1 MSDQSQEILRLQS
14 EFARLHEEVKS
25 LQSVLQPTLFDTQ
38 LTEEEQSALDAEVKK
53 MEEQNARKYASILKS
68 KLFRDITHA
77 TDIAITIATG
87 PVIPVC
93 FQI

>member
-25 LQSVLQPTLFDTQ
+25 LQFVLQPTLFDTQ

-53 MEEQNARKYASILKS
+53 MEEQNARTIEVKS
-68 KLFRDITHA
+68 HRREVRK
-77 TDIAITIATG
+77 
-87 PVIPVC
+87 PVMGMN
-93 FQI
+93 Q

>member
-53 MEEQNARKYASILKS
+53 MEEQNASLHLMQR
-68 KLFRDITHA
+68 
-77 TDIAITIATG
+77 
-87 PVIPVC
+87 
-93 FQI
+93 

>member
-25 LQSVLQPTLFDTQ
+25 LQFVLQPTLFDTQ

-53 MEEQNARKYASILKS
+53 MEEQNARTVEVKS
-68 KLFRDITHA
+68 HRREVRK
-77 TDIAITIATG
+77 
-87 PVIPVC
+87 PVMGMN
-93 FQI
+93 Q

>member
-38 LTEEEQSALDAEVKK
+38 LTEEKQSALDAEVKK
-53 MEEQNARKYASILKS
+53 MEEQNARTIEVKS
-68 KLFRDITHA
+68 HRREVRKLVM
-77 TDIAITIATG
+77 G
-87 PVIPVC
+87 MN
-93 FQI
+93 Q